1 MGDVLYPD
9 VVAWKPKVVRP
20 IRPVKTPW
28 PRKCP
33 DCDGKGRWPFH
44 LGGDSCDRCRGSGAV
59 DA

>member
-20 IRPVKTPW
+20 IR

-44 LGGDSCDRCRGSGAV
+44 LGGDSCDRCHGSGAV
-59 DA
+59 PE